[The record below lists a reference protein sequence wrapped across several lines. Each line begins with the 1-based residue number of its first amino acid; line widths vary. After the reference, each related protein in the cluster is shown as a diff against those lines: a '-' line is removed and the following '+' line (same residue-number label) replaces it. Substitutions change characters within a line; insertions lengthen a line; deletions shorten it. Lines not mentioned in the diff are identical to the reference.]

1 MKLSFLI
8 QLLLLI
14 ILILG
19 VYMIFTNNIAGRSRL
34 ILIVFLIVI
43 GIYLFN
49 QFSLFKSYNEIIDRP
64 LSAKEEYKIDA
75 STLKKSNGHFTL
87 SSWVYVNDWNY
98 KYGQEKVIVTK
109 GGTIPKI
116 YLDEYKNDLKIEL
129 NVMKDNN
136 VDYQMLMKQTLMDNG
151 IKVGL
156 VYKQHFQCVDNKI
169 HNSKNNTTYEI
180 PCPNNSQLET
190 VTIEN
195 MNLQK
200 WVNIIVAVN
209 DRTMDIYLNGK
220 LVTSKAFNNVI
231 DTGALNNGDIIVTP
245 DNGFGG
251 FVSKVQYYPY
261 FITPKDAW
269 SIYRDGFGNSLAGTL
284 DKYNMSL
291 TFYEDAIEKKKY
303 WIF

>member
-1 MKLSFLI
+1 
-8 QLLLLI
+8 
-14 ILILG
+14 
-19 VYMIFTNNIAGRSRL
+19 MIFTNNIAGRSRL

-116 YLDEYKNDLKIEL
+116 YLDEYKNDLKVEL

-136 VDYQMLMKQTLMDNG
+136 VDYQMLMKRTLMDNG

-156 VYKQHFQCVDNKI
+156 VYKKHFQCVDNKI

-209 DRTMDIYLNGK
+209 DRTMDVYLNGK